1 MRGRGFTLIEMLV
14 VVAVLGVLFTILI
27 GITRAVVSQQ
37 RYQLTRARMANVDTA
52 IGVYVSQYKRLPC
65 PADGTKASSV
75 ATAGTEV
82 VTGVGTGRDC
92 GTQINGVVPWRDL
105 GLTATDIE
113 DGWGGR
119 LTFRVGPDLAKDG
132 ALDYSSCD
140 PAGGATTVIT
150 APPYCNAACTASTLA
165 SACTPPLTAL
175 TGSQTKGLV
184 VENASGTVLM
194 DPRTSPTSGAAYVL
208 VSHGPEGGGAYSGD
222 GILLAS
228 TTAAS
233 TVERKNFANVAYS
246 QPPATGSP
254 TVFLVDDTSNG
265 TTAAHFDD
273 LVSRPGVLA
282 LAVKASLGPR
292 SH

>member
-1 MRGRGFTLIEMLV
+1 MRGRGFTLIEMV
-14 VVAVLGVLFTILI
+14 VVIAVLGVLFTILI
-27 GITRAVVSQQ
+27 GITRAVVTQQ

-52 IGVYVSQYKRLPC
+52 IGVYVSQYKQLPC

-82 VTGVGTGRDC
+82 VTGSGAARDC
-92 GTQINGVVPWRDL
+92 GTQVNGVVPWREL
-105 GLTATDIE
+105 GLTASDIE

-119 LTFRVGPDLAKDG
+119 FTFRVGPDLAKFG
-132 ALDYSSCD
+132 ALDFSSCD
-140 PAGGATTVIT
+140 PAGGAAGVIT
-150 APPYCNAACTASTLA
+150 TPPYCNAACTASTLA
-165 SACTPPLTAL
+165 SACTPPLIAL
-175 TGSQTKGLV
+175 TGSTAKGLV
-184 VENASGTVLM
+184 VESATGTVLM

-208 VSHGPEGGGAYSGD
+208 VSHGPEGGGAYSGA
-222 GILLAS
+222 GILLSS
-228 TTAAS
+228 TTAPS

-246 QPPATGSP
+246 QPPASGAP

-273 LVSRPGVLA
+273 LVSRPGVLT
-282 LAVKASLGPR
+282 LAVKAQLGPR

>member
-1 MRGRGFTLIEMLV
+1 MRGRGFTLIELV
-14 VVAVLGVLFTILI
+14 VVIAVLGVLFTILI

-37 RYQLTRARMANVDTA
+37 RYQLTRSRMANVDTA

-65 PADGTKASSV
+65 PADGTKASSI

-82 VTGVGTGRDC
+82 VTGSGTARDC
-92 GTQINGVVPWRDL
+92 GTQLNGVVPWREL
-105 GLTATDIE
+105 GLAATDIE
-113 DGWGGR
+113 DGWGTR
-119 LTFRVGPDLAKDG
+119 FTFRAGPDLVKDG
-132 ALDYSSCD
+132 ALDFSSCD

-150 APPYCNAACTASTLA
+150 TPPYCSTTCTAGTLA
-165 SACTPPLTAL
+165 SACTPPLLAL
-175 TGSQTKGLV
+175 TGTPAKGLV
-184 VENASGTVLM
+184 VENATGNLLM
-194 DPRTSPTSGAAYVL
+194 DPRTSPTSGAAYVV
-208 VSHGPEGGGAYSGD
+208 VSHGPEGGGGYSAD
-222 GILLAS
+222 GILLSS

-233 TVERKNFANVAYS
+233 NVERKNFANVAYS
-246 QPPATGSP
+246 QPPASGTP
-254 TVFLVDDTSNG
+254 TVFLVDDTPNG